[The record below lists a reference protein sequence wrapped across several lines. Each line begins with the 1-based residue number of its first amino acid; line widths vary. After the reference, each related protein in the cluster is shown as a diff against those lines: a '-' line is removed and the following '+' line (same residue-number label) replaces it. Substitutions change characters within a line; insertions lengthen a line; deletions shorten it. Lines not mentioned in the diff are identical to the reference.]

1 MEHFNIMYLLLKS
14 LCRESGNIKKA
25 LKHLQEN
32 EEKICDK
39 VQFMELSGTYQ
50 LLLENYSEAL
60 SIYEELIKRNQ
71 ENSSYFE
78 HFLIAKQFNQVK

>member
-1 MEHFNIMYLLLKS
+1 
-14 LCRESGNIKKA
+14 
-25 LKHLQEN
+25 
-32 EEKICDK
+32 
-39 VQFMELSGTYQ
+39 MELSGTYQ

-78 HFLIAKQFNQVK
+78 HFLIAKQFNQVKQEHKKQLENY